1 MNRLSTWQHI
11 QKVKQHFWE
20 RWNKEYLNELQ
31 RAKWIS
37 NKTHGISIG
46 DFVIL
51 KEDNTPP
58 LHWVTGRVIA
68 AHPGDDGVV
77 RVVTVKT
84 ATGVYK
90 RCVKKV
96 SPLPIT

>member
-1 MNRLSTWQHI
+1 M
-11 QKVKQHFWE
+11 
-20 RWNKEYLNELQ
+20 
-31 RAKWIS
+31 
-37 NKTHGISIG
+37 
-46 DFVIL
+46 IL
-51 KEDNTPP
+51 KEDNTLP

-90 RCVKKV
+90 RCVRKV